1 MGKVPKLDDA
11 PSLDRQRGRGAGS
24 GVSSVNTTAPGR
36 ASSLSPD
43 EPRYAFLE
51 VPAVALDRED
61 LMYYVETLAKESIG
75 SNMPLRFEA
84 EVRDLLLMTA
94 NAALRQEG

>member
-1 MGKVPKLDDA
+1 M
-11 PSLDRQRGRGAGS
+11 
-24 GVSSVNTTAPGR
+24 
-36 ASSLSPD
+36 
-43 EPRYAFLE
+43 
-51 VPAVALDRED
+51 ALDRED

>member
-1 MGKVPKLDDA
+1 M
-11 PSLDRQRGRGAGS
+11 
-24 GVSSVNTTAPGR
+24 SSVNTTAPGR